1 VDRDRINLSLRAE
14 PPYGHV
20 AQVATGSLCERL
32 RWKRKAVNDMRL
44 AIDEA
49 TIMLLGP
56 TPAKG
61 RLNIEITTEDRTV
74 TITMRATGQR
84 TVVPT
89 ARVDRFN
96 KIVSPLVDSAKLD
109 AKGHTVSL
117 VRAG

>member
-1 VDRDRINLSLRAE
+1 MASDRINLSLRAE

-56 TPAKG
+56 TPTKG
-61 RLNIEITTEDRTV
+61 RLNIELTADGKTLK
-74 TITMRATGQR
+74 ITMHATGQR
-84 TVVPT
+84 KVVPDD
-89 ARVDRFN
+89 RVERFH
-96 KIVSPLVDSAKLD
+96 KIVSPLVDNAKLD
-109 AKGHTVSL
+109 AKTHTVSL
-117 VRAG
+117 QRTG